1 MNVTWTYAD
10 KRKVVLEKFMKTSLP
25 TFIADHEFH
34 LRSNGSNGHY
44 IGNKG
49 NTSQPSLQKSELITM
64 VRENVE
70 KNAEIAAWRSTDE
83 WKELAHGSV
92 MGYAITIVPDEKEKD
107 GES

>member
-1 MNVTWTYAD
+1 MNFISGPMDPMDITSEISSRWRISTLSTSWT
-10 KRKVVLEKFMKTSLP
+10 
-25 TFIADHEFH
+25 TFRNCHQ
-34 LRSNGSNGHY
+34 
-44 IGNKG
+44 G

-70 KNAEIAAWRSTDE
+70 KNAEITAWRSTDE